1 MILPSDYN
9 PNKFISKPGKRY
21 KTEYVGEENGEGIIE
36 LVKVGETDLVQLHQR
51 DALANDVNVLYERFC
66 NGDITALSQVQGSFM
81 DTLGLPRDLRGM
93 YEMVAN
99 FENVYD
105 NLPAEI
111 KQKYTKEEFI
121 EKAGSEEWI
130 RDLQPRQPS
139 SPTTDT
145 ATDAPS
151 AE

>member
-1 MILPSDYN
+1 MILPTDYN
-9 PNKFISKPGKRY
+9 PNKFVSKAGQRY
-21 KTEYVGEENGEGIIE
+21 KPEYIGEENEEGFIE

-93 YEMVAN
+93 YEMVSN
-99 FENVYD
+99 FETAYD

-130 RDLQPRQPS
+130 RDLQPRKSS

-145 ATDAPS
+145 APDAPP

>member
-1 MILPSDYN
+1 MILPNDYN
-9 PNKFISKPGKRY
+9 PNKFVSKAGMRY
-21 KTEYVGEENGEGIIE
+21 KTEYIGEENEEGFIE

-99 FENVYD
+99 FENAYD
-105 NLPAEI
+105 NLPADI

-130 RDLQPRQPS
+130 RDLQPRQ
-139 SPTTDT
+139 SPTSPTDT
-145 ATDAPS
+145 ATPP